1 MLMACPKLL
10 ELNFTIT
17 EEYELTN
24 GIRMLVKGLEKG
36 NLRYFQMI
44 EEMVPHLFL
53 KIKEIVSGLI
63 E

>member
-24 GIRMLVKGLEKG
+24 GIRMLVKGLDKG
-36 NLRYFQMI
+36 NQRYFDMI
-44 EEMVPHLFL
+44 EEMVPHLFM
-53 KIKEIVSGLI
+53 KIKEIVQVLV